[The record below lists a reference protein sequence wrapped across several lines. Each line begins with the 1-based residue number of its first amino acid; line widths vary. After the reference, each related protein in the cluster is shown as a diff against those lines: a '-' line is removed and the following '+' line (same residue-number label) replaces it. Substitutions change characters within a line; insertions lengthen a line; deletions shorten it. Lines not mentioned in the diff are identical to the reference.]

1 MSQSCM
7 NKMETFKPRV
17 MDLDM
22 LSTTKVEHGTVYE
35 MNTSQGKAKMYSY
48 PVFGGVGLK
57 SIIAKRGALNA
68 LSIMERYYT
77 WMKMI
82 FP

>member
-1 MSQSCM
+1 MGFFERRNMSQSCM

-35 MNTSQGKAKMYSY
+35 MNTSQGKD
-48 PVFGGVGLK
+48 V
-57 SIIAKRGALNA
+57 
-68 LSIMERYYT
+68 
-77 WMKMI
+77 
-82 FP
+82 